1 MPLTVA
7 DKGRTFR
14 IYKVGGKDDTQRFLE
29 SLGFVVGA
37 TVTVISEINGNMIL
51 KIKDSR
57 VALDKKM
64 ASRIMVQ
71 AA

>member
-1 MPLTVA
+1 MPLSVA
-7 DKGRTFR
+7 DAGGTFC
-14 IYKVGGKDDTQRFLE
+14 IHKITGKDDTQRFLA

-37 TVTVISEINGNMIL
+37 SVTVISEIGGSMIL
-51 KIKDSR
+51 RVKDSR

-71 AA
+71 G